1 MQTLFNLFEKIRQSN
16 KKFLVLLITLI
27 ALTFFLALPAISKT
41 GEIITAGL
49 ITLIILASIY
59 TTIYRKKYFYISA
72 SIGALT
78 ILFHW
83 LSVFRL
89 EIFVA
94 EKLEFYSSYFIYFFN
109 VLRLILYIL
118 FFVFITVNLVFKVTK
133 YKRVNADVVY
143 GSISGYLLLGITS
156 AFLMTIIEYL
166 MPNSFAINNEI
177 TNREEIF
184 QSLFYYSFVT
194 LATIGYGD
202 IIPVTPLARTLS
214 ITLGIAGQM
223 YLTILIAILVSKYLN
238 TNDHDGA

>member
-1 MQTLFNLFEKIRQSN
+1 
-16 KKFLVLLITLI
+16 
-27 ALTFFLALPAISKT
+27 
-41 GEIITAGL
+41 
-49 ITLIILASIY
+49 
-59 TTIYRKKYFYISA
+59 
-72 SIGALT
+72 
-78 ILFHW
+78 
-83 LSVFRL
+83 
-89 EIFVA
+89 
-94 EKLEFYSSYFIYFFN
+94 
-109 VLRLILYIL
+109 
-118 FFVFITVNLVFKVTK
+118 
-133 YKRVNADVVY
+133 
-143 GSISGYLLLGITS
+143 
-156 AFLMTIIEYL
+156 